1 MKPAQDRR
9 VRRSR
14 RALRQALVDL
24 VLEKGFQPITV
35 EEITARADVA
45 RATFYAHYRDK
56 DDLLVGI
63 VRDLAED
70 RERLL
75 PAVVQAQTR
84 GFTGLPVRYIFEHA
98 EQERDVYRVILRGEG
113 DGRALREFT
122 AIICDRVEQVFRERA
137 EEHGATPRVP
147 LDVVARAWTGE
158 LVGVLTWWV
167 EADTGYSAT
176 EITTH
181 LRDLSVYGR
190 VWASG
195 LAPADVPGAFDAPTA
210 PVAGGAGSRET

>member
-14 RALRQALVDL
+14 RALRSALVDL
-24 VLEKGFQPITV
+24 VLEKGFQAITV

-70 RERLL
+70 REQLL
-75 PAVVQAQTR
+75 PAVAQAQAR

-122 AIICDRVEQVFRERA
+122 AILCNRVEQVFRERA
-137 EEHGATPRVP
+137 AQHGVTPACP
-147 LDVVARAWTGE
+147 STSWPGP
-158 LVGVLTWWV
+158 G
-167 EADTGYSAT
+167 
-176 EITTH
+176 
-181 LRDLSVYGR
+181 
-190 VWASG
+190 
-195 LAPADVPGAFDAPTA
+195 PAN
-210 PVAGGAGSRET
+210 